1 MQTSL
6 FDLVNQVGSIR
17 SDIRDANEGVA
28 MALALDSPSIP
39 AGASFALSGGV
50 GNFKGR
56 TALAL
61 AVSAAV
67 GEMASVS
74 AGIGYGF
81 SSKDIGSR
89 AGFQIAW

>member
-1 MQTSL
+1 
-6 FDLVNQVGSIR
+6 
-17 SDIRDANEGVA
+17 